1 MGSNTG
7 IRYFNDFEEYLTIL
21 VTGLQQWKKS
31 VLNIIKQWDEM
42 IFPNSES
49 SLVMGVKNDESRGL
63 KRAMELLAADSEE
76 EDDQMEDQDGTGR
89 AGREATPA

>member
-21 VTGLQQWKKS
+21 ETGLQQRKKS
-31 VLNIIKQWDEM
+31 VLNIIKQWDEK

-49 SLVMGVKNDESRGL
+49 SLVMGVKNNESCGL

-76 EDDQMEDQDGTGR
+76 EDDQMEDQDGNGR
-89 AGREATPA
+89 AGREATPV

>member
-1 MGSNTG
+1 MKIAHGSCH
-7 IRYFNDFEEYLTIL
+7 
-21 VTGLQQWKKS
+21 
-31 VLNIIKQWDEM
+31 VLHHVFGSYYSADDEM

-49 SLVMGVKNDESRGL
+49 SLIMGAKNDESCDL

-89 AGREATPA
+89 AGHEATPA